1 MFCKTI
7 LCLFVFLLPFMG
19 RSTDTTKVL
28 KAYRITGQVQIDGKL
43 DEADWTNAEK
53 AFDFIQREPIP
64 GKVATY
70 ASEVFFLYDNQA
82 IYIGA
87 KLWDDASE
95 KILKE
100 YSLRDELGNAD
111 NFTVFFDP
119 FKSGLNGF
127 QFTVTASGVQLDDI
141 VTNHIE
147 DSKWNAVWESAVNQD
162 DDGWYVEMKI
172 PYSALRFPSDPL
184 QEWNIQ
190 FSREVRRFRERSYWS
205 PVDPNLSGWVQ
216 QSGKVTDI
224 TNIISPVRLSL
235 TPYISGYLNTSHDPT
250 YNPDNIDIS
259 TAYSA
264 GLDLKYGLNDAFT
277 LDMTLIPDFGQV
289 ISDKQILNL
298 TPFEVFYEEN
308 RQFFTESTELFNKE
322 NIFYSRRIGGVPL
335 KYNDVYNQLEEGEK
349 VIKNPGNTRLFNA
362 TKISGRTSKGTGI
375 GFFNAISSE
384 ENAIIEGADGSKRN
398 FRTNPI
404 TNYNA
409 IVVDKNLKNNSFVS
423 IMNTNVTRVGSDYD
437 ANVTGGYFNLR
448 NKNQQFQIAGFAVLS
463 QQFFESN
470 TSRGYS
476 YNIDVGKVSG
486 IWTYGIGQ
494 KLYSDKYNPN
504 DMGFLLYPNN
514 QNYYIKGGYNQFK
527 PKNPKLQQ
535 IKYYGNINY
544 NRLFK
549 PNVFTSLELNF
560 EEFVLF
566 KNRLGAGWNIK
577 INPTTSYDYFEP
589 RQADL
594 SQYLA
599 VAGYVD
605 AYAFISTDYRKKI
618 ALDMNLGYRY
628 YDRARQN
635 LYNIGFSPRIRFND
649 RFSVITSTAIDYYL
663 YEPGFADRNQ
673 LDRALDG
680 LGDRDI
686 LFGNR
691 NRLTVENSITG
702 KYIFNAIMG
711 LNIRIRHYWDKVQYQ
726 DFGKLDNE
734 GSINVISFNGLNQQG
749 EPIFDRNFNIFNID
763 LQYNWRFAPGS
774 DIVVVWKNQIYNS
787 DKAFDSN
794 WITNFSSLS
803 KGFQENNI
811 SLRVLYYLDYLYLS
825 AKR

>member
-635 LYNIGFSPRIRFND
+635 SYNIGFSPRIRFND
-649 RFSVITSTAIDYYL
+649 RFSVITSTAIDYYR

>member
-384 ENAIIEGADGSKRN
+384 ENAIIERADGSKRN

-409 IVVDKNLKNNSFVS
+409 IVVDQNLKNNSFVS

-599 VAGYVD
+599 VAGYVE
-605 AYAFISTDYRKKI
+605 AYAFISTDYRKKL

-649 RFSVITSTAIDYYL
+649 RFSVITSTAIDYYR

-734 GSINVISFNGLNQQG
+734 GSINVISFNGFNQQG